1 MAEPRSPEKPNW
13 FTRLREWLRP
23 SRGDTIIANVQDSRD
38 VIVGKNIIK
47 VGTLVVPAVPVF
59 IGVVILLIVGALL
72 VYLRLVP
79 DKLDRN
85 SFGVAVAQFGEMGAD
100 QHIVTTDASQ
110 AFSRTVFVTLR
121 DELEP
126 LAKNLPGQLKPIIWH
141 DSLFPLQIRR
151 QIGVVSGADAKT
163 RRALAKQLANDLGA
177 KMLIYGNLD
186 ATQTPPLFTPEFYV
200 ETLSGEADEASGR
213 YQFGAPIPV
222 RLSSR
227 TGTDWAQSLTLTEA
241 MNARQKIL
249 TQIAIGLTYD
259 LDGQHDKALAT
270 FQEALKAIPADDRAG
285 EDVVHFFIG
294 REYLFLANNAQV
306 QAELLTT
313 QGKTT
318 EAQAAAA
325 RIEPLLVN
333 SENEFNLARKTNDTY
348 ARARYGLAAVYRLRV
363 LRQSPPDRIS
373 QPEFLNR
380 AMAEYQVA
388 LNSALQEG
396 ESEIQIKVRVA
407 MGTAFF
413 LQGEA
418 YLNRG
423 EWQNA
428 LNAFD
433 ESIRRTEAELPKL
446 SEWVRSQGEAYLT
459 LGNAYFEKGIVQ
471 EQMNNLA
478 ASQAAFNEAIKQ
490 YSACAK
496 LRAFEKTLAEGAAA
510 RCERY
515 QALVQAR
522 IKK

>member
-1 MAEPRSPEKPNW
+1 MSEQRSPEKSNW
-13 FTRLREWLRP
+13 LTRLREWVRP

-59 IGVVILLIVGALL
+59 IGIVVLLIVVATLA
-72 VYLRLVP
+72 YLRFVP
-79 DKLDRN
+79 DRLDRN
-85 SFGVAVAQFGEMGAD
+85 SFGVAVAQFGELGAD
-100 QHIVTTDASQ
+100 QHVITTDASQ

-151 QIGVVSGADAKT
+151 QIGVVAGTDAKG
-163 RRALAKQLANDLGA
+163 RRATAKQLANDLGA

-186 ATQTPPLFTPEFYV
+186 TTQTPPMFTPEFYV

-222 RLSSR
+222 RLSSLA
-227 TGTDWAQSLTLTEA
+227 GTDWAQSLTLTEA
-241 MNARQKIL
+241 MNARQKVL

-270 FQEALKAIPADDRAG
+270 FQAALGAIPAEDRAG
-285 EDVVHFFIG
+285 EEVVHFFIG

-306 QAELLTT
+306 QAESLTA
-313 QGKTT
+313 QGKVAD
-318 EAQAAAA
+318 AQAAAA

-333 SENEFNLARKTNDTY
+333 AENEFNLARKTNDTY
-348 ARARYGLAAVYRLRV
+348 ARARYGLAAVYRLRT

-373 QPEFLNR
+373 QPAFLNR
-380 AMAEYQVA
+380 ALSEYQIA
-388 LNSALQEG
+388 LNSALQDG
-396 ESEIQIKVRVA
+396 EVEIQIKVRVA
-407 MGTAFF
+407 IGTAYF
-413 LQGEA
+413 LKGEA
-418 YLNRG
+418 FLNRQD
-423 EWQNA
+423 WQNA

-433 ESIRRTEAELPKL
+433 ESIQRTEAELPKL
-446 SEWVRSQGEAYLT
+446 GDWVRSQGEAYLT
-459 LGNAYFEKGIVQ
+459 LGNAYFEKGIVK
-471 EQMNNLA
+471 EQMGDQA
-478 ASQAAFNEAIKQ
+478 ASQTAYREAIKK
-490 YSACAK
+490 YSECIK

-515 QALVQAR
+515 QAQVQAR
-522 IKK
+522 LK